1 MKKILAITC
10 LLAITLSAVAFG
22 FGGKKDSYDKIKEK
36 GKFIVGLDDTFAP
49 MGFKNEKGE
58 IVGFDID
65 LAKEVAKRMGVE
77 AEFSPREWSSI
88 IFELKSGNIDMVW
101 NGMTITPEREKQ
113 IAFSN
118 PYFSNDQII
127 MTLSNSSVK
136 TAKDL
141 KDKKIGVQLGSSSY
155 TLVMKNPISKD
166 ASEIKKYSTNA
177 EALMDLEAG
186 RIDAVVVDVIVGEYY
201 AAKKEAREGKDIFT
215 SLDKALGREN
225 FGVGL
230 RKEDKKLKK
239 EIDKILSEMKKDGSY
254 DKIQTKWFGNKEA

>member
-1 MKKILAITC
+1 MKKILTVSL
-10 LLAITLSAVAFG
+10 LLALTLSSVAFG
-22 FGGKKDSYDKIKEK
+22 FGKKKDAYDKIKAQ

-49 MGFKNEKGE
+49 MGFKNKKGE

-101 NGMTITPEREKQ
+101 NGMTITPERQKQ
-113 IAFSN
+113 IAFSK
-118 PYFSNDQII
+118 PYFSNDQVF
-127 MTLSNSSVK
+127 MTLSKSDIK

-155 TLVMKNPISKD
+155 TLIMKNPVSKE

-186 RIDAVVVDVIVGEYY
+186 RIDAVLVDVIVGEYY

-215 SLDKALGREN
+215 TLPKALGKEK
-225 FGVGL
+225 FGIGL
-230 RKEDKKLKK
+230 RKEDKKLK
-239 EIDKILSEMKKDGSY
+239 EELDRILDEMKKDGSY
-254 DKIQTKWFGNKEA
+254 DKIVKKWFGDKEA